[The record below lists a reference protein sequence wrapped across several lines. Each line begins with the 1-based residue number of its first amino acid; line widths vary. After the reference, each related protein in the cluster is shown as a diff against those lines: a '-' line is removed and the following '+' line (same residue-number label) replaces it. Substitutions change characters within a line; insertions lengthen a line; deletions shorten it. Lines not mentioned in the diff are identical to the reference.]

1 MKLDR
6 RLTNG
11 LAWAGALLVIGIP
24 AADYV
29 TGTFAGTPSVAV
41 VDAEAEAPTPVATR
55 PVTATTSPS
64 APAAAKPQAVAN
76 ADPVNGLLQSGKPLP
91 SYITGGDKPATP
103 AKPVAATPAKPASTP
118 TVQQPNQ
125 PTQASTPTVTPTRPT
140 ITTPDQQVAAL
151 PTKDAPIPMPLSMRP
166 RPVSVPLASTEAP
179 LIIDQPTVPN
189 NLPPASL
196 PQAQQMPNDFVTSQ
210 DLDTWESGPLSDFL
224 ANRNRRS
231 SANYTVQQN
240 APPPPPE
247 PVYGYDS
254 SGFWL
259 DQAPQGDRPIGR
271 YEDDVIYLPY

>member
-41 VDAEAEAPTPVATR
+41 VDAEAEAPTPAATK

-64 APAAAKPQAVAN
+64 ASAAAKPQAVAN

-91 SYITGGDKPATP
+91 SYITGGDTPATP
-103 AKPVAATPAKPASTP
+103 AKPVAATPAKPATTP
-118 TVQQPNQ
+118 AVQQPTQ
-125 PTQASTPTVTPTRPT
+125 PAQASTPAATPARPAITVPNE
-140 ITTPDQQVAAL
+140 QVATL

-196 PQAQQMPNDFVTSQ
+196 PQAQPMQNDFVTSQ